1 MKKLLFF
8 ALALLIGTSV
18 YAQEKDITKFLGIP
32 IDGTKSEM
40 IAKLKEKGFTPF
52 WYNNDVLE
60 GEFNGTDVG
69 IFIATNNNKVY
80 RIMVCD
86 RYPSEE
92 RDIRIRF
99 NNLCHQFENNPR
111 YIKLSDEE
119 YNIKEDED
127 IKYNIAVKPERYQA
141 SYYQMFVDT
150 LSIVNKARNILLQK
164 YTEEQLHNPTDE
176 VNRGVNL
183 VYYKAMLDV
192 VSKKR
197 VWFMISEVR
206 GEYYIKM
213 YYDNLLNEANGED
226 L

>member
-1 MKKLLFF
+1 MKKLLF

-141 SYYQMFVDT
+141 SYYQMFVDS
-150 LSIVNKARNILLQK
+150 LSIVNKARNTLLQK

-183 VYYKAMLDV
+183 VYYKAILDV
-192 VSKKR
+192 VSKKH